1 MPRNLKLIVV
11 GARFFTGLPCLFPD
25 SCGRTLRKGIF
36 RVTASSCLFNFGTNR
51 HKHMGNFT
59 AFETKMTAAGMGDA
73 AVRAFRRN
81 YDALLRKET
90 GMIPEG
96 SISPAV
102 GLPSFDSIATAE
114 AADAG
119 LLSQAVVIKL
129 NGGLGTSMGLQ
140 GPKSLLAVRDGVN
153 FLDLMVR
160 QILDLRKT
168 SGANVRLLLMNSFST
183 SEDTLG
189 HLEKYRADGLADT
202 SEVELMQNQIPKID
216 AATFDPVSW
225 PADPDLEWCPPGH
238 GDLYPALVGS
248 GWLDRLLAEGVKY
261 AFVSNSDNLGAI
273 LDPAI
278 LAYFAKSG
286 APFLMEVTRRTAADR
301 KGGHLAVRKSDGRLL
316 LREVA
321 QTPEE
326 DVEAFQDIDRHQYFN
341 TNSLWLRL
349 DLLKE
354 QLAADSGVLP
364 LPMIRNNKTVDP
376 RDKKSTPVVQL
387 EIAMGAA
394 IECFEGSTA
403 IDVPR
408 SRFAPVKTTGD
419 LLALRSDAY
428 EVLENGQVRLAASR
442 GGVPPVISLSDEYK
456 LVDQIEG
463 LGVPSLVDCDS
474 MTVNGPMKFAPG
486 VIVRGKVSFENADAE
501 IKTVS
506 AGIYE
511 NQRVGL

>member
-1 MPRNLKLIVV
+1 
-11 GARFFTGLPCLFPD
+11 
-25 SCGRTLRKGIF
+25 
-36 RVTASSCLFNFGTNR
+36 
-51 HKHMGNFT
+51 MGNFA

-73 AVRAFRRN
+73 AIRAFRRN
-81 YDALLRKET
+81 YEALLRNET
-90 GMIPEG
+90 GMIPEET
-96 SISPAV
+96 IAPAT
-102 GLPSFDSIATAE
+102 GLASFESIADSE
-114 AADAG
+114 PADAE
-119 LLSQAVVIKL
+119 LLAQAVVIKL
-129 NGGLGTSMGLQ
+129 NGGLGTGMGLQ
-140 GPKSLLAVRDGVN
+140 GPKSLLSVRNGVN

-160 QILDLRKT
+160 QILELRQS
-168 SGANVRLLLMNSFST
+168 SGAPVRLLLMNSFST

-189 HLEKYRADGLADT
+189 HLAKYSAFGLADAA
-202 SEVELMQNQIPKID
+202 EVELMQNQIPKID
-216 AATFDPVSW
+216 AATLEPVAWS
-225 PADPDLEWCPPGH
+225 ADPDLEWCPPGH

-273 LDPAI
+273 LDPTI
-278 LAYFAKSG
+278 LKYFADSG

-321 QTPEE
+321 QCPDD
-326 DVEAFQDIDRHQYFN
+326 DVVSFQDIDRHQYFN

-376 RDKKSTPVVQL
+376 RDKKSTAVVQL

-394 IECFEGSTA
+394 IECFEGAAA

-408 SRFAPVKTTGD
+408 SRFAPVKTTAD

-428 EVLENGQVRLAASR
+428 EILDDGQVRLAASR
-442 GGVPPVISLSDEYK
+442 NGVPPNIILSDDYK
-456 LVDQIEG
+456 LVDQLDP
-463 LGVPSLVDCDS
+463 LGVPGLLNCDS
-474 MTVNGPMKFAPG
+474 LKISGPVHFSDGVVIEGVVEIKNNTPERMIVQPG
-486 VIVRGKVSFENADAE
+486 VYK
-501 IKTVS
+501 
-506 AGIYE
+506 
-511 NQRVGL
+511 NQVIGL

>member
-1 MPRNLKLIVV
+1 
-11 GARFFTGLPCLFPD
+11 
-25 SCGRTLRKGIF
+25 
-36 RVTASSCLFNFGTNR
+36 
-51 HKHMGNFT
+51 MGNFT

-73 AVRAFRRN
+73 AIRAFRRN
-81 YDALLRKET
+81 YEALLRNET
-90 GMIPEG
+90 GMIPEA

-102 GLPSFDSIATAE
+102 GLPAVASIPSAAV
-114 AADAG
+114 ADAE
-119 LLSQAVVIKL
+119 LLAQAVVIKL
-129 NGGLGTSMGLQ
+129 NGGLGTGMGLQ

-160 QILDLRKT
+160 QILDLRKS
-168 SGANVRLLLMNSFST
+168 SGTPVRLLLMNSFST
-183 SEDTLG
+183 SEDTLA
-189 HLEKYRADGLADT
+189 HLQKYRADGLADAA
-202 SEVELMQNQIPKID
+202 EVELMQNQIPKID
-216 AATFDPVSW
+216 AATLEPVSW
-225 PADPDLEWCPPGH
+225 PADSDLEWCPPGH

-248 GWLDRLLAEGVKY
+248 GWLDRLLEEGVKY

-278 LAYFAKSG
+278 LTYFAKSG

-301 KGGHLAVRKSDGRLL
+301 KGGHLAVRNSDGRLL

-321 QTPEE
+321 QTPAEDEE
-326 DVEAFQDIDRHQYFN
+326 SFQDIDRHQYFN

-354 QLAADSGVLP
+354 QLAADSDVLP

-394 IECFEGSTA
+394 IECFEGSNA

-428 EVLENGQVRLAASR
+428 EVLDNGQVRLAASR
-442 GGVPPVISLSDEYK
+442 QGVPPVVSLSDEYK
-456 LVDQIEG
+456 LVDQIEE
-463 LGVPSLVDCDS
+463 LGVPGLIGCDALS
-474 MTVNGPMKFAPG
+474 VKGPVKFAPG
-486 VIVRGKVSFENADAE
+486 VILRGVVAFENTSGE
-501 IKTVS
+501 TQTIHS
-506 AGIYE
+506 GIYE
-511 NQRVGL
+511 NQTMKW

>member
-1 MPRNLKLIVV
+1 
-11 GARFFTGLPCLFPD
+11 
-25 SCGRTLRKGIF
+25 
-36 RVTASSCLFNFGTNR
+36 
-51 HKHMGNFT
+51 MGNFA
-59 AFETKMTAAGMGDA
+59 AFETKMIAAGMGDA
-73 AVRAFRRN
+73 AIRAFRRN
-81 YDALLRKET
+81 YEALLRNET
-90 GMIPEG
+90 GMIPEEA
-96 SISPAV
+96 ISPAQ
-102 GLPSFDSIATAE
+102 GLVSSEEIASTG
-114 AADAG
+114 AAGDAA

-129 NGGLGTSMGLQ
+129 NGGLGTGMGLQ
-140 GPKSLLAVRDGVN
+140 GPKSLLSVRNGVN

-160 QILDLRKT
+160 QIVDLRKS

-183 SEDTLG
+183 SEDTLA
-189 HLEKYRADGLADT
+189 HLEKHRAQGLAD
-202 SEVELMQNQIPKID
+202 SAEVELMQNQIPKID
-216 AATFDPVSW
+216 AATFLPVEW

-278 LAYFAKSG
+278 LRYFADSG

-321 QTPEE
+321 QCPEA
-326 DVEAFQDIDRHQYFN
+326 DMEAFQDIDRHRYFN

-376 RDKKSTPVVQL
+376 RDKNSTAVVQL
-387 EIAMGAA
+387 ESAMGAA
-394 IECFEGSTA
+394 IECFEGAAA
-403 IDVPR
+403 IEVPR

-419 LLALRSDAY
+419 LLALRSDVY
-428 EVLENGQVRLAASR
+428 EVLDDGQVRLVASR
-442 GGVPPVISLSDEYK
+442 NGVPPVISLSDEYK
-456 LVDQIEG
+456 LVDQIEA
-463 LGVPSLVDCDS
+463 LGVPGLIGCDTLKVS
-474 MTVNGPMKFAPG
+474 GPIRFAPG
-486 VIVRGKVSFENADAE
+486 VVIEGSVEFANTSVEAKIVQPGVYKDQVVNW
-501 IKTVS
+501 
-506 AGIYE
+506 
-511 NQRVGL
+511 

>member
-1 MPRNLKLIVV
+1 
-11 GARFFTGLPCLFPD
+11 
-25 SCGRTLRKGIF
+25 
-36 RVTASSCLFNFGTNR
+36 
-51 HKHMGNFT
+51 MGNFD
-59 AFETKMTAAGMGDA
+59 AFESKMTAAGMGDA
-73 AVRAFRRN
+73 AIRAFRRN
-81 YDALLRKET
+81 YEALLRNET
-90 GMIPEG
+90 GMIPEE
-96 SISPAV
+96 SISPAQ
-102 GLPSFDSIATAE
+102 GLASFDDIATPE
-114 AADAG
+114 DADPL

-129 NGGLGTSMGLQ
+129 NGGLGTGMGLQ

-183 SEDTLG
+183 SADTLA
-189 HLEKYRADGLADT
+189 HLEKYTSQGLDDA

-216 AATFDPVSW
+216 AATYQPVEW

-321 QTPEE
+321 QCPDD
-326 DVEAFQDIDRHQYFN
+326 DVGAFQDIDRHQYFN

-349 DLLKE
+349 DLLKS

-376 RDKKSTPVVQL
+376 RDKKSTAVVQL

-394 IECFEGSTA
+394 IECFEGAAA

-428 EVLENGQVRLAASR
+428 EVLEDGQVRLAASR
-442 GGVPPVISLSDEYK
+442 NGVPPNIVLSDDYK
-456 LVDQIEG
+456 LVDQLDP
-463 LGVPSLVDCDS
+463 LGVPSLIQCDS
-474 MTVNGPMKFAPG
+474 LKISGPVHFSDGVVIEGEVEIKNTTPERMIIQPG
-486 VIVRGKVSFENADAE
+486 VYR
-501 IKTVS
+501 
-506 AGIYE
+506 
-511 NQRVGL
+511 NQVIGL

>member
-1 MPRNLKLIVV
+1 
-11 GARFFTGLPCLFPD
+11 
-25 SCGRTLRKGIF
+25 
-36 RVTASSCLFNFGTNR
+36 
-51 HKHMGNFT
+51 MGNFA

-73 AVRAFRRN
+73 AIRTFRQN
-81 YDALLRKET
+81 YEALLRNET
-90 GMIPEG
+90 GLIPEETITSAEG
-96 SISPAV
+96 LTSLETIAAV
-102 GLPSFDSIATAE
+102 GNAE
-114 AADAG
+114 VE
-119 LLSQAVVIKL
+119 LLAQAVVIKL
-129 NGGLGTSMGLQ
+129 NGGLGTGMGLQ

-160 QILDLRKT
+160 QILDLRKS

-183 SEDTLG
+183 SAETLA
-189 HLEKYRADGLADT
+189 HLEKYRAAGLADAA
-202 SEVELMQNQIPKID
+202 EVELMQNQIPKID
-216 AATFDPVSW
+216 AATLEPVSW
-225 PADPDLEWCPPGH
+225 PAEPDHEWCPPGH

-273 LDPAI
+273 LDPLI
-278 LAYFAKSG
+278 LTYFANSG

-321 QTPEE
+321 QCPEADAE
-326 DVEAFQDIDRHQYFN
+326 FFQDIDRHQYFN

-354 QLAADSGVLP
+354 QLAADAGVLP

-376 RDKKSTPVVQL
+376 RDKTSPAVVQL

-394 IECFEGSTA
+394 IECFEGATA
-403 IDVPR
+403 IEVPR

-428 EVLENGQVRLAASR
+428 EVLADGQVRLAAVR
-442 GGVPPVISLSDEYK
+442 NGVPPNIVLADEYK
-456 LVDQIEG
+456 LVDQLEP
-463 LGVPSLVDCDS
+463 LGVPGLLRCERLKVCGPIHFADGVVIEGNVEIHNHSTERKTLPSGVYKDT
-474 MTVNGPMKFAPG
+474 TV
-486 VIVRGKVSFENADAE
+486 E
-501 IKTVS
+501 
-506 AGIYE
+506 
-511 NQRVGL
+511 L

>member
-1 MPRNLKLIVV
+1 
-11 GARFFTGLPCLFPD
+11 
-25 SCGRTLRKGIF
+25 
-36 RVTASSCLFNFGTNR
+36 
-51 HKHMGNFT
+51 MGNFA

-73 AVRAFRRN
+73 AIRTFRQN
-81 YDALLRKET
+81 YEALLRNET
-90 GMIPEG
+90 GLIPEETIRSAEG
-96 SISPAV
+96 LTSLETIAAV
-102 GLPSFDSIATAE
+102 GTAE
-114 AADAG
+114 VE
-119 LLSQAVVIKL
+119 LLAQAVVIKL
-129 NGGLGTSMGLQ
+129 NGGLGTGMGLQ
-140 GPKSLLAVRDGVN
+140 GPKSLLAVREGVN

-183 SEDTLG
+183 SGETLA
-189 HLEKYRADGLADT
+189 HLAKYRADGLADAA
-202 SEVELMQNQIPKID
+202 EVELMQNQIPKID
-216 AATFDPVSW
+216 AATLKPVAW
-225 PADPDLEWCPPGH
+225 PAEPDHEWCPPGH

-273 LDPAI
+273 LDPTI
-278 LAYFAKSG
+278 LTYFANSG

-321 QTPEE
+321 QCPEADAE
-326 DVEAFQDIDRHQYFN
+326 FFQDIDRHQYFN

-354 QLAADSGVLP
+354 QLAADAGVLP

-376 RDKKSTPVVQL
+376 RDKTSPAVVQL

-394 IECFEGSTA
+394 IECFEGATA
-403 IDVPR
+403 IVVPR

-428 EVLENGQVRLAASR
+428 EVLADGQVRLAAVR
-442 GGVPPVISLSDEYK
+442 DGVPPNIVLADEYK
-456 LVDQIEG
+456 LVDQLEP
-463 LGVPSLVDCDS
+463 LGVPGLLRCTSLKVC
-474 MTVNGPMKFAPG
+474 GPIHFADG
-486 VIVRGKVSFENADAE
+486 VVIEGNVE
-501 IKTVS
+501 IDNHSTERKTLPSGVYKDT
-506 AGIYE
+506 AVE
-511 NQRVGL
+511 L